1 MKTQIHTEKTIP
13 QPSEVNQEERYKK
26 QLSDLLDK
34 IHNPKLIHKIYEY
47 AAHLYIKD

>member
-1 MKTQIHTEKTIP
+1 MKTQIHTENTIP
-13 QPSEVNQEERYKK
+13 QSSEKRLEEYYKLK
-26 QLSDLLDK
+26 LAELLKK